1 MANVPTVHDL
11 NWEDL
16 VKDQQ
21 ASGLNMRQYCAE
33 HDIPYQAFKNHKYA
47 LQKETKGFLPVKC
60 KTEHISLSL
69 NGNHISFDKE
79 IDDITLSRILKALLK

>member
-1 MANVPTVHDL
+1 MPTVHDL

-79 IDDITLSRILKALLK
+79 IDDITLSKILKALLK